1 MTSMERETLSYFGKE
16 KTSLH
21 FHHLAICLK
30 ISDHYA
36 FVIYKGLERSG
47 YLVFDEFRG
56 LGTLT
61 EKGKNFVFKSHSD
74 KDKRLKEFYL
84 NKKKTVKKKYTKK
97 ITKIEY

>member
-1 MTSMERETLSYFGKE
+1 MTGMERETLSYFGKE

-21 FHHLAICLK
+21 FHYLAIYLK

-36 FVIYKGLERSG
+36 FVIYKGLERAG

-61 EKGKNFVFKSHSD
+61 EKGKEFVFKSASIKEKH
-74 KDKRLKEFYL
+74 LKKFSL
-84 NKKKTVKKKYTKK
+84 NEEKTEKKKYTKK